1 MTSVLSANPSA
12 RISTDLA
19 GPDLWSVADGPV
31 ISRATI
37 HVALQPVH
45 HDSGTRS
52 HTRAAALVR
61 GVLTI
66 PVGSARSSSARKCSP
81 RRHPLPHRYA
91 LGSLLLGA
99 LVFGMQVLT
108 TAPSSSPQVR
118 GRLLHLHVLPPSHLP
133 PRLPLDAHQVT
144 LASFVSRSRR
154 ARNGVHVHDPQGARL
169 PRRSVP
175 LSGVGLFFCS
185 HRRCARRYDR
195 HNAATRDLVG

>member
-118 GRLLHLHVLPPSHLP
+118 GVLPVPVGSAHRWSAESPHLYT
-133 PRLPLDAHQVT
+133 LLISLYTGDELLEVIATLDCH
-144 LASFVSRSRR
+144 
-154 ARNGVHVHDPQGARL
+154 
-169 PRRSVP
+169 
-175 LSGVGLFFCS
+175 
-185 HRRCARRYDR
+185 
-195 HNAATRDLVG
+195 

>member
-45 HDSGTRS
+45 NDSGTRS

-99 LVFGMQVLT
+99 LVFGMHVLT

-118 GRLLHLHVLPPSHLP
+118 ARLPP
-133 PRLPLDAHQVT
+133 A
-144 LASFVSRSRR
+144 RR
-154 ARNGVHVHDPQGARL
+154 ARLRHASAHHGALLFPTGTRRAARTGRFSAPMERRVAAFVHAAHLSLHGRRAARGDCH
-169 PRRSVP
+169 P
-175 LSGVGLFFCS
+175 
-185 HRRCARRYDR
+185 
-195 HNAATRDLVG
+195 

>member
-45 HDSGTRS
+45 NDSGTRS

-99 LVFGMQVLT
+99 LVFGFMLSSIGGLVKGLDKENIRLQQKMDEVKEFT
-108 TAPSSSPQVR
+108 RWHKMPSDLSSRVR
-118 GRLLHLHVLPPSHLP
+118 K
-133 PRLPLDAHQVT
+133 
-144 LASFVSRSRR
+144 
-154 ARNGVHVHDPQGARL
+154 
-169 PRRSVP
+169 
-175 LSGVGLFFCS
+175 
-185 HRRCARRYDR
+185 YDED
-195 HNAATRDLVG
+195 H